1 MDIVIG
7 IIGIIL
13 LNKMIIK
20 RIEKDKDIAIKV
32 FGWVCLIISDIFLII
47 YYSDRF
53 NIPTLLQMNNN
64 INTQNWL
71 NNISNFVSNILS
83 ATIGGIIAFGIA
95 RHEINENNKQ
105 NLENNRVQNMPMLKY
120 NITSDVNGKK
130 INIDNHIF
138 TKYDNVDNSGIYDIL
153 INIKNIGLNN
163 VKRIIVDIQS
173 EDFLNNDRAIGRDTQ
188 VPIEKGENIEIY
200 RLFSLLKGK
209 DYKMILNVYYEDV
222 LQNWYLQEVEIK
234 YNASNVFDNA
244 GDIGHVSYIVN
255 EENLINKEDIP
266 KELCDT

>member
-1 MDIVIG
+1 MDIVIS

-13 LNKMIIK
+13 LNKVIIK
-20 RIEKDKDIAIKV
+20 KIEKDKDIAIKV

-71 NNISNFVSNILS
+71 NNISSFVSNILS
-83 ATIGGIIAFGIA
+83 ATIGGMIAFGIA

-105 NLENNRVQNMPMLKY
+105 NLENNRIQNMPMLKY
-120 NITSDVNGKK
+120 NITTYVRGKE
-130 INIDNHIF
+130 INRYNHIF

-163 VKRIIVDIQS
+163 VKRMIVDIQS
-173 EDFLNNDRAIGRDTQ
+173 ECFINKDRAIGRDTQ

-209 DYKMILNVYYEDV
+209 DYKMFLNVYYEDV

-234 YNASNVFDNA
+234 YTAN
-244 GDIGHVSYIVN
+244 DISYIEGCIGKVSYIVN
-255 EENLINKEDIP
+255 EENLVNKEEIS
-266 KELCDT
+266 K

>member
-1 MDIVIG
+1 MDIVIV
-7 IIGIIL
+7 IIAMYV
-13 LNKMIIK
+13 LNKITLKVINK
-20 RIEKDKDIAIKV
+20 EKDIVVKV
-32 FGWVCLIISDIFLII
+32 FGWVCLIISDIFLIV
-47 YYSDRF
+47 YYLDRF
-53 NIPTLLQMNNN
+53 NIPTFFEVNQNVD
-64 INTQNWL
+64 TQNWL
-71 NNISNFVSNILS
+71 NNISNFISNILS
-83 ATIGGIIAFGIA
+83 ATIGGIIALGIA

-105 NLENNRVQNMPMLKY
+105 NLENNRIQNMPMLKY
-120 NITSDVNGKK
+120 NIITDVKGKK

-209 DYKMILNVYYEDV
+209 EYKMILNVYYEDV
-222 LQNWYLQEVEIK
+222 LQNWYFQEVEIK
-234 YNASNVFDNA
+234 YKASNVFDNN
-244 GDIGHVSYIVN
+244 GGIGQVSYIVK

-266 KELCDT
+266 K

>member
-1 MDIVIG
+1 MDIIIG

-20 RIEKDKDIAIKV
+20 RIEKDEDIVIKV
-32 FGWVCLIISDIFLII
+32 FGWVCLVISDIFLII

-105 NLENNRVQNMPMLKY
+105 NLENNRIQNMPIIKY
-120 NITSDVNGKK
+120 NITTYVRGKE
-130 INIDNHIF
+130 INRDNHIF

-163 VKRIIVDIQS
+163 VKRIILDIQS

-209 DYKMILNVYYEDV
+209 DYEMVLNVYYEDV
-222 LQNWYLQEVEIK
+222 LQNWYLQEVKIK
-234 YNASNVFDNA
+234 YTAN
-244 GDIGHVSYIVN
+244 DIYCIEGCIGQVSYIVN
-255 EENLINKEDIP
+255 EENLIDKEDIS
-266 KELCDT
+266 K

>member
-1 MDIVIG
+1 MDIVVA
-7 IIGIIL
+7 IIAMYV

-20 RIEKDKDIAIKV
+20 RMDKEKDKAVKV
-32 FGWVCLIISDIFLII
+32 LYGVCLIISDIFLII
-47 YYSDRF
+47 YYTDRF
-53 NIPTLLQMNNN
+53 NIPTFFKMNQNVD
-64 INTQNWL
+64 TQNWL
-71 NNISNFVSNILS
+71 NNISNFISNILS

-120 NITSDVNGKK
+120 NITTDVRGKE
-130 INIDNHIF
+130 INQDNNIF
-138 TKYDNVDNSGIYDIL
+138 TKYDNVNNSGCYDIF

-163 VKRIIVDIQS
+163 VKRMIVDIQS
-173 EDFLNNDRAIGRDTQ
+173 ECFINKDRAIGRDTQ

-209 DYKMILNVYYEDV
+209 EYKMILNVYYEDV

-234 YNASNVFDNA
+234 YTAN
-244 GDIGHVSYIVN
+244 DISYIEGCIGKVCYIVN
-255 EENLINKEDIP
+255 EENLVNKEDIP
-266 KELCDT
+266 K

>member
-1 MDIVIG
+1 MDIVVA
-7 IIGIIL
+7 IIAMYV

-20 RIEKDKDIAIKV
+20 RMDKEKDKAVKV
-32 FGWVCLIISDIFLII
+32 LYGVCLIISDIFLII
-47 YYSDRF
+47 YYTDRF
-53 NIPTLLQMNNN
+53 NIPTFFKMNQNVD
-64 INTQNWL
+64 TQNWL
-71 NNISNFVSNILS
+71 NNISNFVSNILL
-83 ATIGGIIAFGIA
+83 ATIGGIIAFVIA

-105 NLENNRVQNMPMLKY
+105 NLENNRIQNMPMLKY
-120 NITSDVNGKK
+120 NITTDVKGKK

-138 TKYDNVDNSGIYDIL
+138 TKYDNVNNSGIYDIS

-173 EDFLNNDRAIGRDTQ
+173 ENFINKDRAIGRDTQ
-188 VPIEKGENIEIY
+188 VPVEKGENIEIY

-209 DYKMILNVYYEDV
+209 EYKMILNVYYEDV

-234 YNASNVFDNA
+234 YNASNVFDNE
-244 GDIGHVSYIVN
+244 GNIGYVSYIVN